1 MVTDH
6 CTDRIDHR
14 TVSGAARLDAVRVHR
29 RRSEVTSLRRV
40 HYHYF
45 TSQGMGL
52 GGGNDGGVVAS
63 QRTFLVKVAVTEKK
77 RDYGHI
83 NAIRFS
89 TCALT
94 SEPLRSPVACDE
106 LGALY
111 NKDALI
117 QYMIEKRD
125 VPAFAH
131 IRSLKRDVI
140 TVRATPNP
148 AHVEGLSAAVEG
160 GKGSAP
166 FVCPISGVE
175 ANGQHGFV
183 VFRRC
188 GCMVADRAV
197 REMGG
202 APAKQHKG
210 AAAAFGCPAC
220 GAACTP
226 EDVIKLCPTEEEADF
241 MRARVAA
248 RRSGAA
254 AAAAA
259 GKAAPLAPTAPDG
272 ATAAAAAVLPGE
284 AVAGAME
291 EGGAAASAPHEMA
304 GGAALPPSATLAGAK
319 RPRDPEAA
327 GRPAGGAADSAAPS
341 HRQGGLAR
349 AAPAPAPPSHS
360 HSGSSLAIAASH
372 AADEAIESLRAS
384 SSVYKRLLRPQGS
397 EQAGKTL
404 GQKAENLFIRT
415 TTSIYTKNRGEF

>member
-1 MVTDH
+1 
-6 CTDRIDHR
+6 
-14 TVSGAARLDAVRVHR
+14 
-29 RRSEVTSLRRV
+29 
-40 HYHYF
+40 
-45 TSQGMGL
+45 MGR

-131 IRSLKRDVI
+131 LRSLKRDVI
-140 TVRATPNP
+140 TVHATPNP
-148 AHVEGLSAAVEG
+148 AHVEGSSAAVEG

-202 APAKQHKG
+202 APAKQHKA

-220 GAACTP
+220 GAACVP

-241 MRARVAA
+241 MRARMAA

-254 AAAAA
+254 VAA
-259 GKAAPLAPTAPDG
+259 GKAPDG
-272 ATAAAAAVLPGE
+272 ATAAAAAAPPGD
-284 AVAGAME
+284 AAAPLVGALK
-291 EGGAAASAPHEMA
+291 EGGAAALAPHEVA
-304 GGAALPPSATLAGAK
+304 GGAALPPSASLAGAK

-327 GRPAGGAADSAAPS
+327 GRSAGGAAESAAPS
-341 HRQGGLAR
+341 HRPGGLAR
-349 AAPAPAPPSHS
+349 AVPALAPPPHS

-384 SSVYKRLLRPQGS
+384 SSVYARLLRPQGS
-397 EQAGKTL
+397 EKAGKTL